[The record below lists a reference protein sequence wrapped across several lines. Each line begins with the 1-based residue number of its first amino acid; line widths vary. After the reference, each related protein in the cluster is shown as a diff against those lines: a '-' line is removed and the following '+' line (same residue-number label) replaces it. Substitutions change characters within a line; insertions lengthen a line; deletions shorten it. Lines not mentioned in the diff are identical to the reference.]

1 MRKYQQLLL
10 LIISCISVG
19 ILLMYKTENNRLKD
33 VLHVINFFG
42 RKDAAILRRIDNIN
56 NSSHYLADFIHPLP
70 VWQQFGQ
77 HFHAYAAYWKR
88 NELVAGGEAV
98 VIVVGG
104 RGAILNFKCSVN
116 YEANKI
122 NKGKFRFQRLD
133 KEAKDGLSEFI
144 RYRFYCRIT
153 RDFGQP
159 KSVTFIEV
167 TDAGSSSNGHSINL
181 RYLKLMNNESK
192 KVPNVAKPISICLDL
207 VNQVYKNVTSLEHRE
222 KELMQFFVHHF
233 SLGIE
238 DFIVYNGDDLSLQLL
253 LILDRLN
260 IKVHLLPFNFPYSY
274 SNDIERIRSLV
285 ETDCLLRNTNRARH
299 TLLLTANEFF
309 YPSTKLYEEKSVLKY
324 LSHYTSK
331 AQRFELP
338 IFAVC
343 KDQTHNFLID
353 NTLYDPEVK
362 FKHHL
367 YVYRLSPNILNS
379 STEDLTTSSSTLL
392 TVNRA
397 FVHHYC
403 SCLHVGK
410 DGLFDWR
417 NSIREDFMK
426 HLQSLKN
433 ELKIYI

>member
-116 YEANKI
+116 YEANK
-122 NKGKFRFQRLD
+122 
-133 KEAKDGLSEFI
+133 
-144 RYRFYCRIT
+144 
-153 RDFGQP
+153 
-159 KSVTFIEV
+159 
-167 TDAGSSSNGHSINL
+167 
-181 RYLKLMNNESK
+181 M
-192 KVPNVAKPISICLDL
+192 PNVAKPISICLDL
-207 VNQVYKNVTSLEHRE
+207 VNQAYKNATSLEHRE

-260 IKVHLLPFNFPYSY
+260 IKVHLLPFNFPYSH

-338 IFAVC
+338 VFAVC

-397 FVHHYC
+397 FIHHYC